1 MPRRR
6 HARSYR
12 RPSRP
17 STRPCARLLSAQRCR
32 RSGLMLF
39 LRRGMW
45 GWAQTL
51 TATAITPREQ
61 NYPSSIAWPLH
72 RGHSAVVH
80 VLATIRHEHQR
91 SEITMNVHLKV
102 QPHHLERSAY
112 RYIRQ
117 SSMRQVIDNTESH
130 LGTKIH
136 YIVCLASSLEVE
148 AWQMRLADQRPHW
161 F

>member
-1 MPRRR
+1 TAACPIL
-6 HARSYR
+6 
-12 RPSRP
+12 P
-17 STRPCARLLSAQRCR
+17 STIASQYEVLRKAALGAALPLMA

-80 VLATIRHEHQR
+80 VLATIAMSINDRR
-91 SEITMNVHLKV
+91 S
-102 QPHHLERSAY
+102 R
-112 RYIRQ
+112 
-117 SSMRQVIDNTESH
+117 
-130 LGTKIH
+130 
-136 YIVCLASSLEVE
+136 
-148 AWQMRLADQRPHW
+148 
-161 F
+161 